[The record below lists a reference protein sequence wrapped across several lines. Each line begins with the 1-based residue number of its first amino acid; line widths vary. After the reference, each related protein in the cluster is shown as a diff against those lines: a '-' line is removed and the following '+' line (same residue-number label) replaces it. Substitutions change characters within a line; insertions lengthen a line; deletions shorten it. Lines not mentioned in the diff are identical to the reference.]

1 MYCHADSIET
11 TYYIDMLYETIIP
24 TSGSSFSKKNY
35 IFKHFPPDWH
45 YHIEYEL
52 LVITEGYGK
61 RFVGSGVSNFSP
73 GDLIL
78 IGTNVPHFHLSD
90 RVYYENN
97 DMYCSSEVIQFG
109 LNIFPAGF
117 RDMPEFKGIAHL
129 LEISSRGLLFLN
141 REMCDSIC
149 RKLSEFEAYDSFT
162 KLMELYSILGMLS
175 RTSDF
180 SYLSIEDVK
189 TSSTRQD
196 LHNLPVYKTYQYLV
210 NNFKQDISLD
220 DVAEYAGQN
229 PAALCRNFKL
239 STGRSIFNCLLEI
252 RIDFAYKLLEN
263 SDFSITQVA
272 YESGFK
278 NISHFNHKFKLMAG
292 ISPLEYRKTHQTK
305 K

>member
-1 MYCHADSIET
+1 
-11 TYYIDMLYETIIP
+11 MLYEAIIP
-24 TSGSSFSKKNY
+24 TAGSSFSKKNY

-45 YHIEYEL
+45 YHTEYEL

-61 RFVGSGVSNFSP
+61 RFVGNGVSNFSP

-78 IGTNVPHFHLSD
+78 IGSNIPHFHLSD

-97 DMYCSSEVIQFG
+97 DLYCSSEVIQFD

-117 RDMPEFKGIAHL
+117 RNMPEFKDIVRL

-141 REMCDSIC
+141 KEMCNNIRGKMSD
-149 RKLSEFEAYDSFT
+149 FENLDSFS
-162 KLMELYSILGMLS
+162 KFLELYKILDILS
-175 RTSDF
+175 HTSDL
-180 SYLSIEDVK
+180 SYLSIEDIK
-189 TSSTRQD
+189 ASSTQQN

-210 NNFKQDISLD
+210 TNFKRDITLTE
-220 DVAEYAGQN
+220 VAEYAGQN
-229 PAALCRNFKL
+229 PAALCRNFKM

-272 YESGFK
+272 FESGFK

-292 ISPLEYRKTHQTK
+292 LSPLEYRKTHK
-305 K
+305 NKR